1 MKSTGCHTQSG
12 NETKIHAYKSAVFG
26 MKDVLVANHVKMSCG
41 YLNTVSMELEPP
53 YTAYFAVPQ
62 ESTAGSFHLRFHSQT
77 QKLGPPCTAYST
89 ATMESTAQ

>member
-1 MKSTGCHTQSG
+1 
-12 NETKIHAYKSAVFG
+12 
-26 MKDVLVANHVKMSCG
+26 
-41 YLNTVSMELEPP
+41 MELEPP

-77 QKLGPPCTAYST
+77 QKLGPPCTAYFT